1 MLFSIKPARKYL
13 IMTNSDGFMFAN
25 YTTEKLLDYDEA
37 LKTLAL
43 VRQADQNARLV
54 KVVEIIGGA
63 ANE

>member
-1 MLFSIKPARKYL
+1 MKNEKYL

-43 VRQADQNARLV
+43 VRSADQNARLV

>member
-1 MLFSIKPARKYL
+1 MTNDKYL

-54 KVVEIIGGA
+54 KVVEIIGGV

>member
-1 MLFSIKPARKYL
+1 MTNDKYL

-43 VRQADQNARLV
+43 VRSADQNARLV
-54 KVVEIIGGA
+54 KVVDIKSSVEEKGA
-63 ANE
+63 

>member
-1 MLFSIKPARKYL
+1 MKNEKYL
-13 IMTNSDGFMFAN
+13 IMTNSEGFMFAN

-43 VRQADQNARLV
+43 VRSADTSARLV

>member
-1 MLFSIKPARKYL
+1 MKNEKYL

-43 VRQADQNARLV
+43 VRSADTNARLV
-54 KVVEIIGGA
+54 KVVEIIGEAGS
-63 ANE
+63 ER

>member
-1 MLFSIKPARKYL
+1 MKNEKYL
-13 IMTNSDGFMFAN
+13 IMTNSDGFLFAN

-43 VRQADQNARLV
+43 VQSADTNARLV

>member
-1 MLFSIKPARKYL
+1 MKNEKYL
-13 IMTNSDGFMFAN
+13 IMTNSDGFLFAN

-43 VRQADQNARLV
+43 VQSTDTNARLV

>member
-1 MLFSIKPARKYL
+1 MKNEKYL
-13 IMTNSDGFMFAN
+13 IMTNIDGFIFAN

-43 VRQADQNARLV
+43 VRSADTNARLV

>member
-1 MLFSIKPARKYL
+1 MKNEKYL
-13 IMTNSDGFMFAN
+13 IMTNNDGFMFAN

-43 VRQADQNARLV
+43 VRSADTNARLV

>member
-1 MLFSIKPARKYL
+1 MKNEKYL
-13 IMTNSDGFMFAN
+13 IMTNIDGFIFAN

-37 LKTLAL
+37 LKTLAR
-43 VRQADQNARLV
+43 VRSADTNARLV

>member
-1 MLFSIKPARKYL
+1 MKNEKYL

-37 LKTLAL
+37 WKELDR
-43 VRQADQNARLV
+43 VRQADPNARLV

>member
-1 MLFSIKPARKYL
+1 MKNEKYL

-25 YTTEKLLDYDEA
+25 YTTKQLLDYDEA

-43 VRQADQNARLV
+43 VRSADTNARLV

>member
-1 MLFSIKPARKYL
+1 MTNDKYL
-13 IMTNSDGFMFAN
+13 IMTNNDGFIFAN